1 MAVPNRVTGLVIGSF
16 LVAGTAY
23 AEICD
28 YKPSKLAG
36 QTVSSTAAAAGGGA
50 AAAGAGLKAAG
61 YYTLVHSTSGLTMLG
76 STAAGASA
84 AGTTGII
91 AGSAG
96 FGATVVSVVTAP
108 VTIVAGAVTL
118 VGVGAF
124 EGACYF
130 QVERINDPFQIKRI
144 LESVAVNDPGISIL
158 ETNDGSELVL
168 NFADGAERYM
178 IRDLYIADGNLKH
191 RDWFLNTDL
200 GPVAFVQPNAD
211 ASAD

>member
-1 MAVPNRVTGLVIGSF
+1 MAALNRVAGLVFGSC
-16 LVAGTAY
+16 LASGTAY

-36 QTVSSTAAAAGGGA
+36 QTVTSAAAAAGGSA

-61 YYTLVHSTSGLTMLG
+61 YYTLVHSASGLTMLG

-96 FGATVVSVVTAP
+96 FGATVASVVTAP

-144 LESVAVNDPGISIL
+144 LESVAINDPAISISDK
-158 ETNDGSELVL
+158 NDGPELVL
-168 NFADGAERYM
+168 DFEDGTERYM

-191 RDWFLNTDL
+191 RDWFFNTDL